1 MKSNRMFGILC
12 ILLEKE
18 KITAKELADYF
29 EVSVRTIHRDLLDL
43 SSAGFPVTSQQG
55 IGGGVSLLPDFR
67 YSKTALNKEDM
78 NVILAGIQG
87 FASIDDSAKIKTLLA
102 KLRFNQ
108 NDKML
113 LENDIIIDFT
123 SWNHNSRIIE
133 KIKSIRIAIANY
145 QLLEME
151 YYGGSGCYHREIEPY
166 KLIFKQENWY
176 LFGYCKYK
184 EDFRIFKVSRMADL
198 HISDETFTEREDYT
212 IPPLQSD
219 FANESGISIT
229 VRMDKS
235 LEFLAVDFFGLENMT
250 RVDNDIFVIFQTE
263 RTEWVIST
271 FAGFGNKAEIIA
283 PDSVRDEMKS
293 FLQQAQ
299 KMYKT

>member
-43 SSAGFPVTSQQG
+43 SSAGFPVTYQQG

-108 NDKML
+108 SDKML

-184 EDFRIFKVSRMADL
+184 EDFRIFKVSRMAGL

>member
-108 NDKML
+108 SDKML

-184 EDFRIFKVSRMADL
+184 EDFRIFKVSRMAGL

>member
-108 NDKML
+108 SDKML

-250 RVDNDIFVIFQTE
+250 WVDNDIFVIFQTE

>member
-18 KITAKELADYF
+18 KTTAKELADYF
-29 EVSVRTIHRDLLDL
+29 EVSIRTIHRDLLDL
-43 SSAGFPVTSQQG
+43 SSSGFPVVSKQG

-108 NDKML
+108 GDKML

-123 SWNHNSRIIE
+123 SWNHNSMIIE
-133 KIKSIRIAIANY
+133 KIKTIRAAIASH
-145 QLLEME
+145 QLLNMD
-151 YYGGSGCYHREIEPY
+151 YYGGSGYRHRSIEPY

-184 EDFRIFKVSRMADL
+184 EDFRVFKVSRMTDL
-198 HISDETFTEREDYT
+198 HMSGETFIERENYT
-212 IPPLQSD
+212 IPSLQSD
-219 FANESGISIT
+219 FANESGLSIT
-229 VRMDKS
+229 VRMDQS

-250 RVDNDIFVIFQTE
+250 KVGNDIFITFQTE
-263 RTEWVIST
+263 HSEWVIST
-271 FAGFGNKAEIIA
+271 FAGFGRKAEIIA
-283 PDSVRDEMKS
+283 PDTLREEMKL
-293 FLQQAQ
+293 FLSQT
-299 KMYKT
+299 KELYET